1 MMGIK
6 VSNALV
12 VAGFALMPLLA
23 HAQDTATFSIV
34 ARDGKLEPSELVV
47 PAGKKIKIEL
57 SNEGKTPIEFES
69 KALKVETVLAPGAR
83 SSVMVNA
90 LKPGEYAFFDEFHP
104 QTSKGKIIAK

>member
-1 MMGIK
+1 MSTI
-6 VSNALV
+6 SHALV
-12 VAGFALMPLLA
+12 AVALAAMPFVA
-23 HAQDTATFSIV
+23 QAQDV
-34 ARDGKLEPSELVV
+34 AQFTLVAKDGKLEPSELVV

-69 KALKVETVLAPGAR
+69 KALKVEKVLAPGAR

-90 LKPGEYAFFDEFHP
+90 LKPGEYVFFDEFHP